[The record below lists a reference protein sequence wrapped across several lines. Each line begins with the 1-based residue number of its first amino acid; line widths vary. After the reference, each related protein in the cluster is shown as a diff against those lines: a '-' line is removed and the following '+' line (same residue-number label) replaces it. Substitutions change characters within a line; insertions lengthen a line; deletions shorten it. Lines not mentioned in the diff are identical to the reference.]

1 MIDELISK
9 RYANA
14 LSSFK
19 KKLPQSLVLLNR
31 LSEVLADK
39 DISSVISS
47 PMVSSKLKTEM
58 IISSL
63 GEGVDNTLINFI
75 KILGENRRLDLI
87 PIITKL
93 LNREQQVISNEYEGI
108 LQSASIIDDESVT
121 NLEETLKRYTGATI
135 KLTQEST
142 ELDGLKVVIDDLGI
156 EVNFS
161 KQRVKEQL
169 IDFITKSL

>member
-19 KKLPQSLVLLNR
+19 KELPNSLVLLNT

-47 PMVSSKLKTEM
+47 PMVSNKHKTEM
-58 IISSL
+58 ILSALDESA
-63 GEGVDNTLINFI
+63 DNTLINFI

-87 PIITKL
+87 PVITKL

-108 LQSASIIDDESVT
+108 LQSNSTIDEVSVA